1 MCNNNNNNTSGVRYD
16 IAGDDNEKNHTRWDK
31 KIENRLNQEKKKKK

>member
-1 MCNNNNNNTSGVRYD
+1 MCNNNNNTSGVRYD

-31 KIENRLNQEKKKKK
+31 KIG